1 MHDVLAPEGL
11 RRRAVLS
18 SLIGNS
24 IEFYEFLIYGS
35 FSSLYF
41 GKLFFPSFS
50 PTAGT
55 LLSLSTFGVA
65 FVGRP
70 LGAFVFGH
78 FGDRLGRRTTLITT
92 LTVMGGAT
100 VLIGLLP
107 TYATIGV
114 AAPVLL
120 TVLRFVQGFS
130 LGGESSGGFLMALES
145 ARPGRRGLL
154 TAVVGTGNAWGL
166 LLANGVLLLVTRL
179 PERQVLSWGWRL
191 PFLFSAVL
199 VVFALRVRLRL
210 AETPEFQ
217 RVRAEGA
224 VRSVPALE
232 LLSRHGLVTLCAS
245 LSALPMF
252 LVFYLGSVFSLKY
265 ASTVHVGRAQMLTL
279 LAGSC
284 VFLILAM
291 PFFGRLGDRRGRKA
305 VFVGGIVVMTV
316 APFAW
321 FPLLG
326 TGSFP
331 LMALGF
337 LVLFAGFAANYG
349 VQGAFYPQLFPTA
362 LRYSG
367 MSVSYNVGGLLGG
380 AVSPL
385 VATSLLGRYHSWIP
399 IACYMAAAGVIGLAA
414 SLFLRERAD
423 GPPLRPAADTATTT
437 AATTTDTAGTAAGS
451 QPEPAEVPRAVLQ

>member
-1 MHDVLAPEGL
+1 MIPVLTSEGQ

-41 GKLFFPSFS
+41 GTLFFPSFA
-50 PTAGT
+50 PTTAT
-55 LLSLSTFGVA
+55 LLSLSTFAVA

-70 LGAFVFGH
+70 LGAVVFGH
-78 FGDRLGRRTTLITT
+78 LGDRLGRRTTLVTT

-107 TYATIGV
+107 TYRTIGV
-114 AAPVLL
+114 AAPILL
-120 TVLRFVQGFS
+120 TVLRFVQGCS
-130 LGGESSGGFLMALES
+130 LGGESSGGFLMALEN
-145 ARPGRRGLL
+145 AQPNKRGLL

-166 LLANGVLLLVTRL
+166 LLANGVLLLVTLL

-191 PFLFSAVL
+191 PFLFSAIL
-199 VVFALRVRLRL
+199 VALALRVRLRL
-210 AETPEFQ
+210 TETPEFEQ
-217 RVRAEGA
+217 VKSEGA
-224 VRSVPALE
+224 VRTVPALE
-232 LLSRHGLVTLCAS
+232 VVSRHGLLTLCAS

-265 ASTVHVGRAQMLTL
+265 ASTIHVGRSQMLTL

-284 VFLILAM
+284 VFLIVAM
-291 PFFGRLGDRRGRKA
+291 PLFGRLGDRRGRKA
-305 VFVGGIVVMTV
+305 VFIGGIAVMTV

-321 FPLLG
+321 FPLLE
-326 TGSFP
+326 TRSLP

-337 LVLFAGFAANYG
+337 LALFAGFAANYG

-362 LRYSG
+362 LRYSA
-367 MSVSYNVGGLLGG
+367 MSISYNVGGLLGG

-385 VATSLLGRYHSWIP
+385 IATSLLGKYHSWTP
-399 IACYMAAAGVIGLAA
+399 IALYMAAAGVIGLAA
-414 SLFLRERAD
+414 SLFLRERPA
-423 GPPLRPAADTATTT
+423 GSPTQPAAAARPVAAPADVATA
-437 AATTTDTAGTAAGS
+437 S
-451 QPEPAEVPRAVLQ
+451 N

>member
-1 MHDVLAPEGL
+1 MNHALTSEGQ

-41 GKLFFPSFS
+41 NKLFFPSFA
-50 PTAGT
+50 PTTGT
-55 LLSLSTFGVA
+55 LLSLSTFAVA

-70 LGAFVFGH
+70 LGALVFGH
-78 FGDRLGRRTTLITT
+78 FGDRMGRKTTLITT

-100 VLIGLLP
+100 VVIGLLP
-107 TYATIGV
+107 TYGTIGI
-114 AAPVLL
+114 AAPILL
-120 TVLRFVQGFS
+120 TVLRFVQGCS
-130 LGGESSGGFLMALES
+130 LGGESSGGFLMALEN
-145 ARPGRRGLL
+145 AEPDRRGFL

-166 LLANGVLLLVTRL
+166 LLANGVLLLVTAL
-179 PERQVLSWGWRL
+179 PDRQVLAWGWRL
-191 PFLFSAVL
+191 PFLVSALL
-199 VVFALRVRLRL
+199 VAFALRVRLRL
-210 AETPEFQ
+210 AETPEFEQ
-217 RVRAEGA
+217 VKSKGA
-224 VRSVPALE
+224 VRSVPAVE
-232 LLSRHGLVTLCAS
+232 IMARHGLVTLCAS

-265 ASTVHVGRAQMLTL
+265 ASTVHVGRSEMLTL
-279 LAGSC
+279 LAVSC
-284 VFLILAM
+284 VFLIVAM
-291 PFFGRLGDRRGRKA
+291 PYFGRLGDRRDRKT
-305 VFVGGIVVMTV
+305 VFVGGIVVMTA

-349 VQGAFYPQLFPTA
+349 VQGAFYPQLFPAA

-367 MSVSYNVGGLLGG
+367 MSISYNVGGLLGG

-385 VATSLLGRYHSWIP
+385 VATSLLGRYHSWTP
-399 IACYMAAAGVIGLAA
+399 IALYMAAAGVVGLVA
-414 SLFLRERAD
+414 SLFLRERTA
-423 GPPLRPAADTATTT
+423 GAPVPHPAAGPSAAAPADVATAT
-437 AATTTDTAGTAAGS
+437 ATG
-451 QPEPAEVPRAVLQ
+451 

>member
-1 MHDVLAPEGL
+1 MNRVLTSEGQ

-41 GKLFFPSFS
+41 GKLFFPSFA
-50 PTAGT
+50 PTTGT
-55 LLSLSTFGVA
+55 LLSLSTFAVA

-78 FGDRLGRRTTLITT
+78 FGDRLGRKTTLITT

-107 TYATIGV
+107 TYRTIGV
-114 AAPVLL
+114 AAPILL
-120 TVLRFVQGFS
+120 TVLRFVQGWS
-130 LGGESSGGFLMALES
+130 LGGESSGGFLMALEN
-145 ARPGRRGLL
+145 AQPNKRGFL

-166 LLANGVLLLVTRL
+166 LLANGVLLLVTLL
-179 PERQVLSWGWRL
+179 PDRQVLSWGWRL
-191 PFLFSAVL
+191 PFLFSAFL
-199 VVFALRVRLRL
+199 VAFALRVRLRL
-210 AETPEFQ
+210 AETPEFEQ
-217 RVRAEGA
+217 VKSEGA
-224 VRSVPALE
+224 VSTVPALE
-232 LLSRHGLVTLCAS
+232 VVSRHGLPTLCAS

-265 ASTVHVGRAQMLTL
+265 ASTIHVGRSEMLTL

-284 VFLILAM
+284 VFLIVAM
-291 PFFGRLGDRRGRKA
+291 PLFGRLGDRRNRKA

-321 FPLLG
+321 FPLFETRSL
-326 TGSFP
+326 P

-337 LVLFAGFAANYG
+337 LALFAGFAANYG
-349 VQGAFYPQLFPTA
+349 VQGAFYPQMFPTA
-362 LRYSG
+362 LRYSA
-367 MSVSYNVGGLLGG
+367 MSISYNVGGLLGG

-385 VATSLLGRYHSWIP
+385 IATSLLSKYHSWTP
-399 IACYMAAAGVIGLAA
+399 IALYMAAAGVIGLAA
-414 SLFLRERAD
+414 SLFLRERPAGSPVQHTAAALTVAAPAD
-423 GPPLRPAADTATTT
+423 VATTR
-437 AATTTDTAGTAAGS
+437 S
-451 QPEPAEVPRAVLQ
+451 

>member
-1 MHDVLAPEGL
+1 MNPVLTPEGQ
-11 RRRAVLS
+11 RSRAVLS
-18 SLIGNS
+18 GLIGNS

-41 GKLFFPSFS
+41 GKLFFPSFA
-50 PTAGT
+50 PTTGT
-55 LLSLSTFGVA
+55 LLSLSTFAVA

-78 FGDRLGRRTTLITT
+78 FGDRLGRKTTLITT
-92 LTVMGGAT
+92 LTAMGGAT
-100 VLIGLLP
+100 FLIGLLP
-107 TYATIGV
+107 TYRTIGV
-114 AAPVLL
+114 AAPILL
-120 TVLRFVQGFS
+120 TALRFVQGCS

-145 ARPGRRGLL
+145 AQPNKRGFL

-166 LLANGVLLLVTRL
+166 LLANGALLLVTVL
-179 PERQVLSWGWRL
+179 PDRQVLSWGWRL

-199 VVFALRVRLRL
+199 VAFALRIRLQL
-210 AETPEFQ
+210 AETAEFEQ
-217 RVRAEGA
+217 VKSEGA
-224 VRSVPALE
+224 VRTIPAFDV
-232 LLSRHGLVTLCAS
+232 LSRHGLVTLCAS

-265 ASTVHVGRAQMLTL
+265 GSTIHVSRSKMLTL

-291 PFFGRLGDRRGRKA
+291 PFFGRLGDRRNRKA
-305 VFVGGIVVMTV
+305 VFVGGIVVMTA

-321 FPLLG
+321 FPLLD
-326 TGSFP
+326 TSSFP

-337 LVLFAGFAANYG
+337 LALFAGFAASYG

-367 MSVSYNVGGLLGG
+367 MSISYNVGGLLGG

-385 VATSLLGRYHSWIP
+385 IATSLLSKYHSWTP
-399 IACYMAAAGVIGLAA
+399 IALYMAAAGVIGLTA
-414 SLFLRERAD
+414 SLFLRERSA
-423 GPPLRPAADTATTT
+423 GSPGQHAAAALPAAAAASPDVATAR
-437 AATTTDTAGTAAGS
+437 S
-451 QPEPAEVPRAVLQ
+451 

>member
-1 MHDVLAPEGL
+1 MNPVLISEGQ

-18 SLIGNS
+18 GLIGNS

-41 GKLFFPSFS
+41 GRLFFPSFA
-50 PTAGT
+50 PTTGT
-55 LLSLSTFGVA
+55 LLSLSTFAVA
-65 FVGRP
+65 FAGRP
-70 LGAFVFGH
+70 LGALVFGH
-78 FGDRLGRRTTLITT
+78 FGDRLGRKSTLVTT

-107 TYATIGV
+107 TYRTIGI
-114 AAPVLL
+114 AAPILL
-120 TVLRFVQGFS
+120 TVLRFVQGCS

-145 ARPGRRGLL
+145 AQPNRRGFL

-166 LLANGVLLLVTRL
+166 LLANGVLLLVTLL

-199 VVFALRVRLRL
+199 VAFALRVRLRL
-210 AETPEFQ
+210 AETPEFEQ
-217 RVRAEGA
+217 AKSEGA
-224 VRSVPALE
+224 VRTVPAFAV
-232 LLSRHGLVTLCAS
+232 LSRHGLVTLCAS

-265 ASTVHVGRAQMLTL
+265 ASTIGVSGSKMLTL

-284 VFLILAM
+284 VFLIFAM
-291 PFFGRLGDRRGRKA
+291 PFFGWLGDRRSRKA

-316 APFAW
+316 APFVW

-337 LVLFAGFAANYG
+337 LALFAGFAANYG

-367 MSVSYNVGGLLGG
+367 MAISYNVGGLLGG

-385 VATSLLGRYHSWIP
+385 IATSLLSKYHSWTP
-399 IACYMAAAGVIGLAA
+399 IALYMAAAGVIGLAA
-414 SLFLRERAD
+414 SLFLRERSASSPVQYTSV
-423 GPPLRPAADTATTT
+423 GTPAAAAVPSDVATAR
-437 AATTTDTAGTAAGS
+437 S
-451 QPEPAEVPRAVLQ
+451 

>member
-1 MHDVLAPEGL
+1 MSAVTISTGQ

-41 GKLFFPSFS
+41 GKLFFPSFD
-50 PTAGT
+50 PTTGT
-55 LLSLSTFGVA
+55 LLSLSTFAVA

-78 FGDRLGRRTTLITT
+78 YGDRIGRKATLVTT

-107 TYATIGV
+107 TYGTIGV

-120 TVLRFVQGFS
+120 TVLRFIQGCS

-145 ARPGRRGLL
+145 APPNRRGLL
-154 TAVVGTGNAWGL
+154 TGIVGTGNAWGL
-166 LLANGVLLLVTRL
+166 LLANGVLLLVTQL
-179 PERQVLSWGWRL
+179 SERQILAWGWRL

-199 VVFALRVRLRL
+199 VGVALQVRLRL
-210 AETPEFQ
+210 AETPEFA
-217 RVRAEGA
+217 RSKAEGA
-224 VRSVPALE
+224 VRSRPAVDVVL
-232 LLSRHGLVTLCAS
+232 RHGLATLCAS
-245 LSALPMF
+245 LAALPMF

-265 ASTVHVGRAQMLTL
+265 GATINVGRSTVLEL
-279 LAGSC
+279 LVVSC

-291 PFFGRLGDRRGRKA
+291 PFFGWLSDRYNRKA
-305 VFVGGIVVMTV
+305 VFVGGIAAMTA

-321 FPLLG
+321 FPLLD
-326 TGSFP
+326 TRSFP

-337 LVLFAGFAANYG
+337 LLLFTGFAANYG
-349 VQGAFYPQLFPTA
+349 ALGTFLPQLFPTV

-367 MSVSYNVGGLLGG
+367 MSISYNVGGLLGG
-380 AVSPL
+380 AVGPII
-385 VATSLLGRYHSWIP
+385 ATSLLSSYHSWTP
-399 IACYMAAAGVIGLAA
+399 IAVYMAAAGVIGLVA
-414 SLFLRERAD
+414 SVFLREYSAR
-423 GPPLRPAADTATTT
+423 RT
-437 AATTTDTAGTAAGS
+437 AAAQHPVELPTAVAS
-451 QPEPAEVPRAVLQ
+451 PAVSA

>member
-1 MHDVLAPEGL
+1 MHPVLTPEGQ

-24 IEFYEFLIYGS
+24 IEFYEFLVYGA

-41 GKLFFPSFS
+41 GKLFFPSFA
-50 PTAGT
+50 PATGT
-55 LLSLSTFGVA
+55 LLSLSTFSVA

-78 FGDRLGRRTTLITT
+78 LGDRLGRKTTLITT

-107 TYATIGV
+107 TYRTIGV

-120 TVLRFVQGFS
+120 TVLRFVQGCS

-145 ARPGRRGLL
+145 APPNRRGLL

-166 LLANGVLLLVTRL
+166 LLANGVLLLVTAL
-179 PERQVLSWGWRL
+179 PDRQVLSWGWRL

-199 VVFALRVRLRL
+199 VAFALRVRLRL
-210 AETPEFQ
+210 AETPEFE
-217 RVRAEGA
+217 RAKSEGA
-224 VRSVPALE
+224 VRTVPALD
-232 LLSRHGLVTLCAS
+232 LLSRHALVTLCAS

-265 ASTVHVGRAQMLTL
+265 GAAIHASRPEMLTL

-284 VFLILAM
+284 VFLILAV
-291 PFFGRLGDRRGRKA
+291 PFFGRLGDRHDRRR
-305 VFVGGIVVMTV
+305 VFVGGIVVMTA

-321 FPLLG
+321 FPLLD
-326 TGSFP
+326 TRSFP

-337 LVLFAGFAANYG
+337 LALFAGFAANYG

-367 MSVSYNVGGLLGG
+367 MSISYNVGGLLGG

-385 VATSLLGRYHSWIP
+385 IATSLLSRYHSWTP
-399 IACYMAAAGVIGLAA
+399 IALYMAAAGVIGLAA
-414 SLFLRERAD
+414 SLFLRERSAD
-423 GPPLRPAADTATTT
+423 SSPRHTAEPT
-437 AATTTDTAGTAAGS
+437 AAAAAVASPDVATARG
-451 QPEPAEVPRAVLQ
+451 

>member
-1 MHDVLAPEGL
+1 MNTVPPSAGQ

-35 FSSLYF
+35 VSSLYF
-41 GKLFFPSFS
+41 GRLFFPSFA
-50 PTAGT
+50 PATAT
-55 LLSLSTFGVA
+55 LLSLSTFAVA

-78 FGDRLGRRTTLITT
+78 LGDRLGRRTTLVTT

-107 TYATIGV
+107 TYRTIGV

-120 TVLRFVQGFS
+120 TVLRFVQGCS
-130 LGGESSGGFLMALES
+130 LGGESSGGFLMALEN
-145 ARPGRRGLL
+145 ARPGRRGFL

-166 LLANGVLLLVTRL
+166 LLANGVLLLVTLL
-179 PERQVLSWGWRL
+179 PERQILSWGWRL

-199 VVFALRVRLRL
+199 VAFALRIRLRL
-210 AETPEFQ
+210 AETPEFE
-217 RVRAEGA
+217 RVRSEGA
-224 VRSVPALE
+224 VRAVPAWE
-232 LLSRHGLVTLCAS
+232 VVSRHGLLTLCAS
-245 LSALPMF
+245 LSAIPMF

-265 ASTVHVGRAQMLTL
+265 ASTVRVGRSEMLTL
-279 LAGSC
+279 LAGAC
-284 VFLILAM
+284 VFLIVAM
-291 PFFGRLGDRRGRKA
+291 PLFGRLGDRRDRKT

-321 FPLLG
+321 FPLLA

-337 LVLFAGFAANYG
+337 LALFAGFAANYG

-362 LRYSG
+362 VRYSA
-367 MSVSYNVGGLLGG
+367 MSISYNVGGLLGG

-385 VATSLLGRYHSWIP
+385 IATSLLGRYHSWVP
-399 IACYMAAAGVIGLAA
+399 IALFMAAAGVIGLVA
-414 SLFLRERAD
+414 SLFLRERPVGA
-423 GPPLRPAADTATTT
+423 PTHPTT
-437 AATTTDTAGTAAGS
+437 AGS
-451 QPEPAEVPRAVLQ
+451 AVAPTSEVAPARS

>member
-1 MHDVLAPEGL
+1 MNPVLTPEGQ
-11 RRRAVLS
+11 RTRAVLS

-24 IEFYEFLIYGS
+24 IEFYEFLVYGS

-41 GKLFFPSFS
+41 GRLFFPSFA
-50 PTAGT
+50 PTTAT
-55 LLSLSTFGVA
+55 LLSLSTFAVA

-70 LGAFVFGH
+70 LGALVFGH
-78 FGDRLGRRTTLITT
+78 FGDRLGRKTTLITT

-107 TYATIGV
+107 TYRTIGV
-114 AAPVLL
+114 AAPILL
-120 TVLRFVQGFS
+120 TVLRFIQGCS

-145 ARPGRRGLL
+145 APPNRRGFL

-166 LLANGVLLLVTRL
+166 LLANGVLLLVTML
-179 PERQVLSWGWRL
+179 PDRQVLSWAWRL

-199 VVFALRVRLRL
+199 VAFALRVRLRL
-210 AETPEFQ
+210 AETPEFE
-217 RVRAEGA
+217 RVKSEGA
-224 VRSVPALE
+224 VRTVPAFDV
-232 LLSRHGLVTLCAS
+232 LSRHGLLTLCAS

-265 ASTVHVGRAQMLTL
+265 ASTIQVSRSQMLTL

-284 VFLILAM
+284 VFLIVAM
-291 PFFGRLGDRRGRKA
+291 PFFGRLGDRRSRKA
-305 VFVGGIVVMTV
+305 VFVGGIVVMTA

-326 TGSFP
+326 TRSLP

-367 MSVSYNVGGLLGG
+367 MSISYNVGGLLGG

-385 VATSLLGRYHSWIP
+385 IATSLLAKYHSWTP
-399 IACYMAAAGVIGLAA
+399 IALYMAAAGVIGLAA
-414 SLFLRERAD
+414 SLFLRERSA
-423 GPPLRPAADTATTT
+423 GPPGQHAAAGLPTAEAASADVATATAT
-437 AATTTDTAGTAAGS
+437 ATATAPATARS
-451 QPEPAEVPRAVLQ
+451 

>member
-1 MHDVLAPEGL
+1 MNPVLISEGQ

-18 SLIGNS
+18 GLIGNS

-41 GKLFFPSFS
+41 GRLFFPSFA
-50 PTAGT
+50 PTTGT
-55 LLSLSTFGVA
+55 LLSLSTFAVA
-65 FVGRP
+65 FAGRP
-70 LGAFVFGH
+70 LGALVFGH
-78 FGDRLGRRTTLITT
+78 FGDRLGRKSTLVTT

-107 TYATIGV
+107 TYRTIGI
-114 AAPVLL
+114 AAPILL
-120 TVLRFVQGFS
+120 TVLRFVQGCS

-145 ARPGRRGLL
+145 AQPNRRGFL

-166 LLANGVLLLVTRL
+166 LLANGVLLLVTLL

-199 VVFALRVRLRL
+199 VAFALRVRLRL
-210 AETPEFQ
+210 AETPEFEQ
-217 RVRAEGA
+217 AKSEGTVRT
-224 VRSVPALE
+224 VPAFAV
-232 LLSRHGLVTLCAS
+232 LSRHGLVTLCAS

-265 ASTVHVGRAQMLTL
+265 ASTIGVSGSKMLTL

-284 VFLILAM
+284 VFLIFAM
-291 PFFGRLGDRRGRKA
+291 PFFGRLGDRRSRKA

-316 APFAW
+316 APFVW

-337 LVLFAGFAANYG
+337 LALFAGFAANYG

-367 MSVSYNVGGLLGG
+367 MAISYNVGGLLGG

-385 VATSLLGRYHSWIP
+385 IATSLLSKYHSWTP
-399 IACYMAAAGVIGLAA
+399 IALYMAAAGVIGLAA
-414 SLFLRERAD
+414 SLFLRERSASSPVQYTSV
-423 GPPLRPAADTATTT
+423 GTPAAAAVPSDVATAR
-437 AATTTDTAGTAAGS
+437 S
-451 QPEPAEVPRAVLQ
+451 